1 MAHPRRAIFA
11 MTWSIVAKDEKTGAF
26 GVAVTTKFFAVGA
39 LCPHAMSGIGALA
52 TQALVNPIFG
62 PRGLRLLAQG
72 VPAADV
78 VRVLLAGDDGR
89 ETRQLH
95 VVDAAGRNAAHTG
108 GDCIDWRGHL
118 MRAGFSVAGNML
130 AGAAVIE
137 DTAAFYEAHAA
148 LPFAA
153 RLIGA
158 LDAGQAAGGDKRGK
172 QSAALIIY
180 TSEEYPEL
188 SLRVDDHAEPLVE
201 LRRLYDEAQR
211 YFVPFKQFL
220 PTNASPAGIY
230 DRAVINAEIG
240 RLQAADK
247 T

>member
-1 MAHPRRAIFA
+1 MGHPASFA

-95 VVDAAGRNAAHTG
+95 VIDASGRNAAHTG
-108 GDCIDWRGHL
+108 SDCIDWCGHL
-118 MRAGFSVAGNML
+118 VRAGFSVAGNML
-130 AGAAVIE
+130 AGPRVIE
-137 DTAAFYEAHAA
+137 DTADFYAAHAA
-148 LPFAA
+148 FPFAA

-158 LDAGQAAGGDKRGK
+158 LDAGQAVGGDKRGK

-180 TSEEYPEL
+180 ASEEYPEL
-188 SLRVDDHAEPLVE
+188 SLRIDDHANPLVE

-220 PTNASPAGIY
+220 PTNASPAGTY
-230 DRAVINAEIG
+230 DRAVINAEIA
-240 RLQAADK
+240 RLQAAGK